1 MNNLSINIADI
12 IINVDSEIDFNRFRD
27 INFYKDFI
35 TKENEHCHCKL
46 NLKVESPSFFSFLNT
61 LQKPDCSISFNP
73 AGNWKLSELNG
84 KHILQVGFSNGK
96 GKPEEVI
103 VFNSDYTNG
112 TIYMKYIFELFR
124 RFSDQFILINL
135 LSKNHGFLL
144 HSAGLILKNK
154 GICFVGRSGAGK
166 STLVKLFSNEV
177 EKQDLLNDDRVAI
190 KNCQNNWFIFG
201 TPYYGEI
208 AVASNRNAS
217 LKAIFFIRH
226 SNHNY
231 IHKLSCIEVCEQLIK
246 HTLMPFWDKQAMMMV
261 IDTFED
267 ISREIHGFEIGFLP
281 DKKIIDLIKS
291 VI

>member
-1 MNNLSINIADI
+1 MAINKLSINIADI
-12 IINVDSEIDFNRFRD
+12 IISVDSEIDFNRFRD

-46 NLKVESPSFFSFLNT
+46 ELKVKPPTFLKLNNY
-61 LQKPDCSISFNP
+61 IFNP

-84 KHILQVGFSNGK
+84 KHILQVGFPNK
-96 GKPEEVI
+96 IDKPEEVI

-112 TIYMKYIFELFR
+112 IIYMKYIFELFR

-190 KNCQNNWFIFG
+190 KNCQNDWFIFG

-231 IHKLSCIEVCEQLIK
+231 IHELSCIEVCEQLIK

-267 ISREIHGFEIGFLP
+267 ISREIPGFEIGFLP
-281 DKKIIDLIKS
+281 DNRIIDLVKS
-291 VI
+291 IIL